1 MLRIQI
7 LDGST
12 DTYPQWFSPWGIAT
26 YSFLLFLSPFN
37 ISFASLHHLEIEKF
51 LVLLLEGVSNRL
63 GAIGRCRRRLYK
75 QFCHFQTNKPSQE
88 LILSF
93 FFFCIDRGAGLVV
106 IRPSISKSFNPE
118 RYSFLAF
125 FLLSRMVLRPVTV
138 IVVITEAATIITII
152 C

>member
-63 GAIGRCRRRLYK
+63 DAIRRRRRRRRRLYK
-75 QFCHFQTNKPSQE
+75 QFLPIFKRIVKSG
-88 LILSF
+88 
-93 FFFCIDRGAGLVV
+93 ID
-106 IRPSISKSFNPE
+106 S
-118 RYSFLAF
+118 
-125 FLLSRMVLRPVTV
+125 VLF
-138 IVVITEAATIITII
+138 
-152 C
+152 